1 MWVMDAL
8 TSLSGDQIGNLVY
21 LALLVTA
28 IGGWLL
34 VSQRGNLGRIAQ
46 YAAIWGFIFLGAIV
60 AVGLWSDIRQT
71 VTPRQ
76 SVMMEGARVEVPRSA
91 DGHYYL
97 TMEVNGAPI
106 RFVVDTGATELVLS
120 RADAER
126 AGIDTGGL
134 IYSGRAFTANGMV
147 ETAPVTLD
155 RIALGK
161 ATDTGVR
168 AVVNGAEMQG
178 SLLGMSYLQRFDRL
192 EISGG
197 RLVLER

>member
-1 MWVMDAL
+1 MAGCWCRSA
-8 TSLSGDQIGNLVY
+8 
-21 LALLVTA
+21 
-28 IGGWLL
+28 
-34 VSQRGNLGRIAQ
+34 GNLGRIAQ

-126 AGIDTGGL
+126 AG
-134 IYSGRAFTANGMV
+134 
-147 ETAPVTLD
+147 
-155 RIALGK
+155 
-161 ATDTGVR
+161 
-168 AVVNGAEMQG
+168 G
-178 SLLGMSYLQRFDRL
+178 STPAG
-192 EISGG
+192 
-197 RLVLER
+197 